1 MRELNQ
7 GEEYKEDDYDEE
19 ELEESNEDTNAQIST
34 IFGIP
39 KLYFFIGLAVLVIVI
54 LLLVLFLFR
63 GSKNDTE
70 MSSEVSD
77 ILANSAP
84 ADDTSDA
91 GGDGDYSWSPNGDD
105 ASSDVDTEADPSAD
119 TGTDTSSSDDTES
132 EKSYT
137 GSIKLYDATGN
148 LIGTCDST
156 GEGDVIYDLS
166 SEVVGSFSKDGTLQA
181 YDENKKSLGTYQIYE
196 DDETTDNSYV
206 NKYQT
211 DTGETNLLDADEL
224 HYQMRAYGYTADEI
238 DMAVDMGITLDQLEA
253 EAKAAQDVKAAEAL
267 KRMSKHSSK
276 EFRNMKKYS
285 IFCMPKVK
293 FDNVKKSQ
301 VKDDYDTSYI
311 VNADYE
317 KCPTNGLQLFIKV
330 KIANKTYAFMTVTP
344 SRWKELPDT
353 GNIVVQVSMRVY
365 GAKHVNTY
373 VTNIQEID
381 TTKITVNPSDS
392 MSQILKESDVDMG
405 ETETEETE
413 TEEDD
418 KW

>member
-7 GEEYKEDDYDEE
+7 GEEYKEDDYDDEE
-19 ELEESNEDTNAQIST
+19 ELDESSEDTNAQIST

-63 GSKNDTE
+63 NKSSTE

-77 ILANSAP
+77 ILSNSE
-84 ADDTSDA
+84 A
-91 GGDGDYSWSPNGDD
+91 GESTGDGSYSWSPDGDD
-105 ASSDVDTEADPSAD
+105 ASSDVDTEADSGED
-119 TGTDTSSSDDTES
+119 TGAETAGSDDAES

-137 GSIKLYDATGN
+137 GAIKLYDATGN

-156 GEGDVIYDLS
+156 NEGDVIYDLS
-166 SEVVGSFSKDGTLQA
+166 AEVVGSFSKDGTLTA

-206 NKYQT
+206 NKDLT

-238 DMAVDMGITLDQLEA
+238 DMAVDMGITVDQLEA

-276 EFRNMKKYS
+276 EFRSMKKYS

-293 FDNVKKSQ
+293 FDNVKKSK

-353 GNIVVQVSMRVY
+353 GNIVVQVSLRVY
-365 GAKHVNTY
+365 GAEHVNTY
-373 VTNIQEID
+373 VTGIQEID

-392 MSQILKESDVDMG
+392 GSSMSQILKESDVDMG
-405 ETETEETE
+405 DTETEETE